1 MLFFNLGLQIGVKY
15 IVDLFLKLTLTW
27 NQLNLQNKL
36 TKDRLAGVFLRI
48 TGKNTFVDVFLQVK

>member
-1 MLFFNLGLQIGVKY
+1 MLFLNLDLQIGVRY

-36 TKDRLAGVFLRI
+36 SKELADVFLRI